1 MTPFQIAYNVLGFC
15 MAVAVTI
22 AITIHGKRALQELEL
37 KEHIG
42 KEEESELHCRPD
54 ADYTMGECASEG
66 AIPNQPEPIFRF
78 REEQRD

>member
-42 KEEESELHCRPD
+42 KEEESELPCRPD
-54 ADYTMGECASEG
+54 ADG
-66 AIPNQPEPIFRF
+66 AIPYQPEPVFMF